1 MDYRY
6 SAYHAKNPEWIADT
20 THPESE
26 EWTGTRSTYISA
38 VKATQVGGGTS
49 CSFRACHFL

>member
-1 MDYRY
+1 MLHFNLIYRY
-6 SAYHAKNPEWIADT
+6 SAYHAKNPKWIADT

-38 VKATQVGGGTS
+38 VKATQVYPPTVS
-49 CSFRACHFL
+49 E